1 VIDSKW
7 ADIALQCVEP
17 GDFASEGHQVIFQA
31 VKCLRQGGRDSDVV
45 NVCAELRRVNQPD
58 LFEYAKALPVQ
69 DCWPERAAQ
78 RAQIVKQQSRLR
90 RVIAVGG
97 ELRRK
102 AFDGPDDPAAMIEA
116 AIAELQ
122 EARQAWQPFQHA
134 MPISFSEADR
144 LYGDASCAWDPYLEN
159 GSLHIVCA
167 PPEGGKSYFGLDLM
181 RCFTTGAD
189 WPDGQENDV
198 APGNVL
204 LVDYEATQRQY
215 IDRARAAGLPLDLL
229 RMQPPDCLPYLN
241 QQGSFDLIRRWIEAA
256 EARLVI
262 LDSWRDAAPGVNE
275 DSSTEVSPTL
285 QPLKAIARDFDI
297 PVLVLHHPGKMYGAT
312 WTMQLTDLRGSGAF
326 IGAARVIFGI
336 DKPSAASEARTL
348 KVMKRNSGP
357 KPSSLG
363 FEIGDAGLVWGA
375 PTLRR
380 RSRPRMDEAK
390 AAIREA
396 LTPGPLTYGTLMAFC
411 EKAGAKTRTVDSA
424 RDEMLKAGSIIL
436 GQDGRYSLAACE
448 DG

>member
-1 VIDSKW
+1 VIEATGLFTDSEK
-7 ADIALQCVEP
+7 AKGHLAAGAKKVMITAP
-17 GDFASEGHQVIFQA
+17 GKGD
-31 VKCLRQGGRDSDVV
+31 VKMLLMGV
-45 NVCAELRRVNQPD
+45 NEK
-58 LFEYAKALPVQ
+58 EY
-69 DCWPERAAQ
+69 
-78 RAQIVKQQSRLR
+78 
-90 RVIAVGG
+90 
-97 ELRRK
+97 
-102 AFDGPDDPAAMIEA
+102 DPAKHHIV
-116 AIAELQ
+116 
-122 EARQAWQPFQHA
+122 
-134 MPISFSEADR
+134 SN
-144 LYGDASCAWDPYLEN
+144 ASCTTNCLAPVAKV
-159 GSLHIVCA
+159 LHEA
-167 PPEGGKSYFGLDLM
+167 FGIKRGLMTTVHAYTNDQRILDLIHK
-181 RCFTTGAD
+181 D
-189 WPDGQENDV
+189 
-198 APGNVL
+198 L
-204 LVDYEATQRQY
+204 H
-215 IDRARAAGLPLDLL
+215 RARAAGLPLDLL